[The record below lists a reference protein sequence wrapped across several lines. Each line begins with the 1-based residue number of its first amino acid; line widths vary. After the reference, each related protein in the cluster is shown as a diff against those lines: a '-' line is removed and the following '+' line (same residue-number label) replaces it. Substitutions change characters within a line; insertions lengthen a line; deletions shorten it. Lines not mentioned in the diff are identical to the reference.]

1 MEMVQGMESVTAWG
15 QSLQGW
21 SITQMVA
28 GVLIILLVATVFQKI
43 LKPIRYLL
51 FIIGLFAFAK
61 GLVDITLLYAIG
73 QNLWSLLQSVVTTI
87 F

>member
-1 MEMVQGMESVTAWG
+1 MDYSQGMEAVTAWG
-15 QSLQGW
+15 QSLQSW

-28 GVLIILLVATVFQKI
+28 GILIVLLVATVLRKI
-43 LKPIRYLL
+43 LKPVRYLL
-51 FIIGLFAFAK
+51 FIIGLFAFTK
-61 GLVDITLLYAIG
+61 GLVDIALLYAIG